1 MIYQLGNRVPEI
13 ALDVF
18 IAESADIIGSVR
30 IDSKSSIWFG
40 AVLRGDNEQ
49 ISLGE
54 RTNIQDN
61 VVVHADKGVPTI
73 MGNDVSIGHNS
84 VIHGCNIGSGSLIGI
99 GSTILN
105 NAEIGVNSLVGAMS
119 LVTENKKFPPRSL
132 IMGTPARLV
141 RELNEL
147 EIERLGN
154 VVKIYVDKVALMSS
168 KLKKI
173 SED

>member
-1 MIYQLGNRVPEI
+1 
-13 ALDVF
+13 
-18 IAESADIIGSVR
+18 
-30 IDSKSSIWFG
+30 
-40 AVLRGDNEQ
+40 
-49 ISLGE
+49 
-54 RTNIQDN
+54 
-61 VVVHADKGVPTI
+61 
-73 MGNDVSIGHNS
+73 
-84 VIHGCNIGSGSLIGI
+84 
-99 GSTILN
+99 
-105 NAEIGVNSLVGAMS
+105 
-119 LVTENKKFPPRSL
+119 FPPRSL